1 MGTSLPYR
9 QRRLLIHRR
18 VRFGCRL
25 CFARSHERKRRPCPA
40 TATLHRVLRAPF
52 ERIRHTDGFDDSD
65 LPGMMVTTIALRAVS
80 CGTELHIVQEGI
92 PETIPTEACHLG
104 RQESLLL
111 LAQLVEAE
119 IPG

>member
-1 MGTSLPYR
+1 
-9 QRRLLIHRR
+9 
-18 VRFGCRL
+18 
-25 CFARSHERKRRPCPA
+25 
-40 TATLHRVLRAPF
+40 
-52 ERIRHTDGFDDSD
+52 
-65 LPGMMVTTIALRAVS
+65 MMVTTIALRAVS